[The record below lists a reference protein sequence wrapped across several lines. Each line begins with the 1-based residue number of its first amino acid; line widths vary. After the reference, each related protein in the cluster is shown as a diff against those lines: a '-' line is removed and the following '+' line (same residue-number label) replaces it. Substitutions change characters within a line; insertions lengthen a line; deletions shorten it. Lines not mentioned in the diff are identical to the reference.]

1 MDWITLM
8 LNVSKTGSVSWKLT
22 KQYLGRNSGLGSGN
36 HENEWCNIHSEM
48 QAKCMSRN
56 SYNDIIE
63 NRGMYKLLVHTE
75 EVITDVKEMESEQG

>member
-1 MDWITLM
+1 
-8 LNVSKTGSVSWKLT
+8 
-22 KQYLGRNSGLGSGN
+22 
-36 HENEWCNIHSEM
+36 M